1 MKVAEIKKDIYS
13 VGVSDWNVRNFHG
26 YLTQRGSSYNS
37 YLIMDE
43 KITLIDTVKA
53 PFTKEFLARI
63 ECVVP
68 LEKIDYVVS
77 NHVEMD
83 HSGAMPELMKRC
95 PNATVLMSAAAEKEH
110 KLHYDT
116 SKWKIQVVKTG
127 DSVSLGKRT
136 LSFLM
141 TPMVH
146 WPDNMVTYCV
156 EDKILFSNDAF
167 GQHYASA
174 EYFDDEL
181 PLDVTLWEAK
191 KYYANI
197 VMPYS
202 NQVVAALE
210 AASKLD
216 IKMIAPSHGLI
227 WRSHI
232 ADILKCYIDWSQSKT
247 EKKVV
252 IVYDSMYGSTEKIA
266 YAIRNA
272 FENKGYS
279 YKFFDLKSNHHS
291 DVITDCL
298 DAEYICVGSPALNK
312 NILPSVA
319 SMLTYIQG
327 LITKGKK
334 GILFGSYGWAP
345 MNIKVMQRYFEESSI
360 ELVATYNFNFIPK
373 PEDLTNVTTDLENKI

>member
-1 MKVAEIKKDIYS
+1 MKVTEIVKNIYS

-37 YLIMDE
+37 YLIIDD
-43 KITLIDTVKA
+43 KIALIDTVKA
-53 PFTKEFLARI
+53 PFTKEFIDRI
-63 ECVVP
+63 SLIVP
-68 LEKIDYVVS
+68 LDKIDYVVS

-83 HSGAMPELMKRC
+83 HSGAMPEIMKRC
-95 PNATVLMSAAAEKEH
+95 PNAVVLTSQSGEKEH

-116 SKWKIQVVKTG
+116 SKWNVRVVQSG

-146 WPDNMVTYCV
+146 WPDNMVTYCP

-174 EYFDDEL
+174 EYYDDEL
-181 PLDVTLWEAK
+181 PLDLILWEAK

-232 ADILKCYIDWSQSKT
+232 DKIFAAYNDWSHAKSSK
-247 EKKVV
+247 KAV

-266 YAIRNA
+266 YAIRDA
-272 FENKGYS
+272 FESKGYD

-298 DAEYICVGSPALNK
+298 DAEYICVGSPTLNK
-312 NILPSVA
+312 NIMPSVA

-327 LITKGKK
+327 LIVKGKK

-345 MNIKVMQRYFEESSI
+345 QNIKVMQRYFDESGI
-360 ELVATYNFNFIPK
+360 DLVASYNNNFIPNAEYLK
-373 PEDLTNVTTDLENKI
+373 SVTKDLETRI